1 MHPKRARSLH
11 GDLFSGAVVEKVRTN
26 VMETRPV
33 KRRGERGKDEKEK
46 MGKVGIRDVVSFW
59 CVW

>member
-11 GDLFSGAVVEKVRTN
+11 DDLFSGTVVEKVRTS

-33 KRRGERGKDEKEK
+33 VRRDEKGKDEKEK
-46 MGKVGIRDVVSFW
+46 RGKGDVVGFW

>member
-11 GDLFSGAVVEKVRTN
+11 GDLFSGAVVEKVRTS

-33 KRRGERGKDEKEK
+33 KRRDEKGKDEKEK
-46 MGKVGIRDVVSFW
+46 RGKVGRRGVVGFW